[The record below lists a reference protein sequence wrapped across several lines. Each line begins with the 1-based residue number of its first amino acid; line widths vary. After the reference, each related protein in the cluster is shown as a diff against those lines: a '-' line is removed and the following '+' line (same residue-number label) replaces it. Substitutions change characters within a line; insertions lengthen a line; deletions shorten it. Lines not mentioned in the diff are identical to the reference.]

1 MLVSTT
7 TNPFFNLAT
16 EEWLFRSGDI
26 TGRACRAPC
35 LAAALRVRSAL
46 GGRDWR
52 AVGRQVTRSFSG
64 ATSPR
69 WLSAAA
75 RTRGRSATCRCAR
88 SSAAAPARGR
98 PLASAHVLTPARR
111 ATRTGDGGQGRPSGA
126 PLQWRGRRSP
136 DPPACDGSG
145 VSWEGWRASWPAA
158 RAGAAG
164 ECTRMLVVCGGGG
177 GGVVADQVA
186 SSPMM
191 GPPMCVA
198 CDLQSTRISA
208 TQTSPFCPRP
218 ATSTRCATGGHRMPQ
233 LVGHNLSC
241 HNLSACPQPRLC
253 VRCQCARLRCGCG
266 GGQWNHHRRAGQV
279 GPNSA
284 YLGAQRHRARAG
296 GQGPQDLGVLL
307 CAFAF
312 VCACE
317 KGGRP
322 TCGEQVGEFE
332 VNSRHIK

>member
-1 MLVSTT
+1 VLVSTT

-46 GGRDWR
+46 GGGRDWR

-111 ATRTGDGGQGRPSGA
+111 ATCTGDGGQGRPSGA

-164 ECTRMLVVCGGGG
+164 ECTRMLVVCGGGRRGRCG
-177 GGVVADQVA
+177 GPGGFEPNDGAADVCGVRFAVYQDLGNTNFTFL
-186 SSPMM
+186 SSTSNFDKMRNRWAPH
-191 GPPMCVA
+191 
-198 CDLQSTRISA
+198 A
-208 TQTSPFCPRP
+208 TTCRP
-218 ATSTRCATGGHRMPQ
+218 QLVMPQ
-233 LVGHNLSC
+233 LVGMP
-241 HNLSACPQPRLC
+241 A
-253 VRCQCARLRCGCG
+253 AT
-266 GGQWNHHRRAGQV
+266 
-279 GPNSA
+279 
-284 YLGAQRHRARAG
+284 
-296 GQGPQDLGVLL
+296 
-307 CAFAF
+307 F
-312 VCACE
+312 VCAMPMCATE
-317 KGGRP
+317 MWVWGGAV
-322 TCGEQVGEFE
+322 E
-332 VNSRHIK
+332 SS